1 MPTAQEI
8 RSSLRGAFR
17 LFLFDPQGVASFNVS
32 IEGFWHSF
40 FAAVLIAPAYF
51 AVVII
56 ERDLANGLIDA
67 SLVNG
72 PVSVPSLRET
82 LVAEAFAYPA
92 YVVAFPIAMV
102 GLARL
107 LKLTGR
113 YVPYVIAYNWSS
125 VVVISLRL
133 LPLVLY
139 SSGLLGAEAAATPI
153 FASFLAVLIYRWYLA
168 RVVLGVGGPTA
179 FALVLIDLML
189 MLLIES
195 VTEFALN

>member
-1 MPTAQEI
+1 MPSTQEI
-8 RSSLRGAFR
+8 RASLRGAFR

-40 FAAVLIAPAYF
+40 FAAVLIAPVYV

-56 ERDLANGLIDA
+56 ERDLASGLIDA

-72 PVSVPSLRET
+72 AFSVPSLGQT

-113 YVPYVIAYNWSS
+113 YVTYVIAYNWSS
-125 VVVISLRL
+125 IVVVTLRL

-153 FASFLAVLIYRWYLA
+153 FVSFLAVLIYRWYLA
-168 RVVLGVGGPTA
+168 RVALGVGGATA

-195 VTEFALN
+195 VTKIAFT